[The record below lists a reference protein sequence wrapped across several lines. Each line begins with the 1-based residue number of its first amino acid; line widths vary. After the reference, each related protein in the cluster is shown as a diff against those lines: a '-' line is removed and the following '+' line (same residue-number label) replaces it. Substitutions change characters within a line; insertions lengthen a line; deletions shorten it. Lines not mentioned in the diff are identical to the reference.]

1 MPQFDLVI
9 LGAGPAGTAAA
20 VTACA
25 LGLSV
30 ALVDKA
36 RFPRDKLC
44 GGLVTG
50 RCARHLA
57 AVFGPGTGADLFD
70 TCRDF
75 EFHMNN
81 APLGRLQDMPPAH
94 LTMRRDFDNLLFSR
108 ALAAGAA
115 DFTGR
120 RVAALDLPGNRVRLR
135 TGETLHYG
143 CLIGADGVQSITA
156 RALFGAPF
164 DTRRIGFALEI
175 EHTAAPA
182 SAGQAI
188 RIDFAAANWGYG
200 WAFPKRSGTT
210 IGLGGIHARNP
221 VMKARLAAYLD
232 MLGVEPGAAIKG
244 HFLPFGGYRNRPG
257 RGNVLLAGDAAGF
270 VDPLTGEGIGHAI
283 HSGALAAQA
292 ASEAL
297 ATDRPDSAATRY
309 RHATRPIRRALRM
322 ARLLRPLVFARSLA
336 PLFSAGFAASR
347 SVRRDYIRLL
357 AGEIDYGPILTRT
370 ARRLPGAVLRWGL
383 RRGPYRGRP
392 GKQAKPPDVTGF

>member
-9 LGAGPAGTAAA
+9 LGAGPAGTSAA
-20 VTACA
+20 VTARA

-50 RCARHLA
+50 RCAQHLA
-57 AVFGPGTGADLFD
+57 AIFGPGTGADLFD

-75 EFHMNN
+75 EFHMNGT
-81 APLGRLQDMPPAH
+81 PLGRLQDMPPAH
-94 LTMRRDFDNLLFSR
+94 LTMRRDFDNLLYSR

-135 TGETLHYG
+135 TGENLRYG

-175 EHTAAPA
+175 EDTSA
-182 SAGQAI
+182 SARVGQPV
-188 RIDFAAANWGYG
+188 RIDFAAADWGYG
-200 WAFPKRSGTT
+200 WAFPKRGGTT
-210 IGLGGIHARNP
+210 IGLGGIHARNSD
-221 VMKARLAAYLD
+221 MKARLAAYLD
-232 MLGVEPGAAIKG
+232 ILGVEPGVAVKG

-283 HSGALAAQA
+283 HSGALAARA
-292 ASEAL
+292 VSEAL
-297 ATDRPDSAATRY
+297 ATCRPDSAATRY
-309 RHATRPIRRALRM
+309 RRKTRPVRRALRT
-322 ARLLRPLVFARSLA
+322 ARLLRPLVFAR
-336 PLFSAGFAASR
+336 PLTPVFSAGFATSR
-347 SVRRDYIRLL
+347 SLRQDYIRLL
-357 AGEIDYGPILTRT
+357 AGEIDYGPIMART
-370 ARRLPGAVLRWGL
+370 LRRLPRATLRWVL
-383 RRGPYRGRP
+383 RRGPYRSRP
-392 GKQAKPPDVTGF
+392 GKQVKPPDVTGF